1 MFHVNLPCVSSLV
14 SSATKPCLHALR
26 SIFLQKNSTL
36 TKFHFSL
43 PDGLKGAGGVAALL
57 NMKIDRKRN
66 NLPELDITLDYTPQS
81 FNERKLFNS
90 LISSSSSNG
99 SSSARCKFLCMWVGS
114 LFVAPMLL
122 PMWWAS
128 VSRLIFAGGS
138 EFKSVFA
145 DVVGYF
151 SEDSRNEDLNEKGVY
166 FHAVSSICCCS
177 LLLWAP
183 LVAVYVT
190 ISSAHDLQTA
200 ANWSLFGILFLTCAI
215 VAKILHLYC
224 KDPSSQKFGSNF
236 SNYFGNCY
244 DISLFCV
251 WFRFGFIL
259 VCRFVFQHFGNT
271 LQHLHVSSW

>member
-1 MFHVNLPCVSSLV
+1 
-14 SSATKPCLHALR
+14 
-26 SIFLQKNSTL
+26 
-36 TKFHFSL
+36 
-43 PDGLKGAGGVAALL
+43 
-57 NMKIDRKRN
+57 MKIDRKRN

-99 SSSARCKFLCMWVGS
+99 SSSGRCKFMCMWVGS

-138 EFKSVFA
+138 KFKSVFA

-190 ISSAHDLQTA
+190 ISSAQEQHEQAVSLQNISNTDDQSHDLQTA

-224 KDPSSQKFGSNF
+224 IDPSSQKFGSNF
-236 SNYFGNCY
+236 SNHDGNCY
-244 DISLFCV
+244 DISFFCV
-251 WFRFGFIL
+251 WFRFGFTL